1 MTRKN
6 LKIGVLHQHYQIIQF
21 PHFGQNTHKNGH
33 VWGFLFIEKCATLE
47 KSSYTWPH
55 CKNEMGSKGKIT
67 EKIAQPF
74 RNPFDYTD
82 FASLANFCQFCNLA
96 TLLSEEGET
105 RESQSRGRKERICG
119 RKDGRTDVE

>member
-1 MTRKN
+1 MSP
-6 LKIGVLHQHYQIIQF
+6 LH
-21 PHFGQNTHKNGH
+21 HFGQNVYKKMNK
-33 VWGFLFIEKCATLE
+33 WGFLLIKCTTLE

-82 FASLANFCQFCNLA
+82 QSHKRSTCMVVIQLNSDVNCGDNFDTVQ
-96 TLLSEEGET
+96 
-105 RESQSRGRKERICG
+105 
-119 RKDGRTDVE
+119 